1 MKRYQ
6 ILIMLFTIILFL
18 ANSCAPKPTIK
29 VPVEFESGQKYFHRV
44 CANCH
49 GVDALGKNTRAPG
62 FIDLEYLPENFSD
75 EEFYQQ
81 IIEGSK
87 KMPSQRNKVSD
98 PEIKEII
105 KYLRYSQK
113 VADLIVEDDDPG
125 NEDEE

>member
-1 MKRYQ
+1 MNQSKLFI
-6 ILIMLFTIILFL
+6 ILIVFFIILI
-18 ANSCAPKPTIK
+18 NSCAPKPTKK

-62 FIDLEYLPENFSD
+62 LIDPEYLPENFSD
-75 EEFYQQ
+75 EELYQQ
-81 IIEGSK
+81 IVEGSK
-87 KMPSQRNKVSD
+87 KMASQRNKVSD

-113 VADLIVEDDDPG
+113 IADLAVEEDDP
-125 NEDEE
+125 EDGGED

>member
-1 MKRYQ
+1 MKQ
-6 ILIMLFTIILFL
+6 SNFFIILTAIFL
-18 ANSCAPKPTIK
+18 FLISSCAPKPTKK
-29 VPVEFESGQKYFHRV
+29 VPIEFEAGQKIFHRV

-87 KMPSQRNKVSD
+87 KMSSQRNKVSD

-105 KYLRYSQK
+105 KYLRYSQNI
-113 VADLIVEDDDPG
+113 ADLVLEDDDQ
-125 NEDEE
+125 EDEEEE